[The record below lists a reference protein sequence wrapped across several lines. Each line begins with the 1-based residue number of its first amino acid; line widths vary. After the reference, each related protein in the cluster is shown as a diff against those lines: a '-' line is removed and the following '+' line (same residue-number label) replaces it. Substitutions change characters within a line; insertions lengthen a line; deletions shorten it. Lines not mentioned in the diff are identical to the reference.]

1 MAGGIAADLK
11 KPFAQQIAAFR
22 LRLENLVGTTAWD
35 DLSRAQHDRAFM
47 VAGAMKADLLADLAA
62 SVDRAVSEGGTLE
75 SFRKDFRGIVER
87 HGWHGWTGEES
98 ARGQAWRTRVIYKT
112 NMATS
117 YAAGRLAQLREG
129 KFAFWVYRHGGS
141 LEPRLDHLS
150 WNAVA
155 LEPDHP
161 FWATHYPP
169 NGWGCSCYVVGARTA
184 AGVRRL
190 GGNPDKALPEGWQ
203 AISPKTGAPVGID
216 KNWDYA
222 PGASVAEDITA
233 LAEKPVKWSYELG
246 KAFMDALPLAARDQF
261 ATAFR
266 SLPSLQRDLEQFAVK
281 SVEGLPTG
289 PAQIRSLGLLTGKD
303 VEKVKLLAN
312 IDAAGFDFAVD
323 ASAVRHV
330 IKRHGDA
337 RIEVTRGQMPV
348 VPEDFGLLSYVLN
361 APDEVSFDPPVS
373 GGGAIIRYSRSIGGV
388 RFVAL
393 MEVRTGRRRLALK
406 TLWKEVVNGPR
417 P

>member
-22 LRLENLVGTTAWD
+22 LRMENLVGTTAWD
-35 DLSRAQHDRAFM
+35 DLTRAQHDRAFM

-190 GGNPDKALPEGWQ
+190 GGNPDKVLPEGWQ

-233 LAEKPVKWSYELG
+233 LAAQKITRLPPELG
-246 KAFMDALPLAARDQF
+246 AAFG
-261 ATAFR
+261 R
-266 SLPSLQRDLEQFAVK
+266 SLKDPIEEAWAAWLGGLVK
-281 SVEGLPTG
+281 QENRRPGLAGVLDDKTIAALRARGSAPRSAEVMVDPGLIVGPKAKRHEMKGDAISPQDWARLPELLRNPTSAMIDTKSG
-289 PAQIRSLGLLTGKD
+289 GLL
-303 VEKVKLLAN
+303 LLL
-312 IDAAGFDFAVD
+312 GEGEVQLVVRLDFALKVQRVSKYSNLVV
-323 ASAVRHV
+323 SAYRP
-330 IKRHGDA
+330 KRVHLLE
-337 RIEVTRGQMPV
+337 RLSS
-348 VPEDFGLLSYVLN
+348 GLLELIW
-361 APDEVSFDPPVS
+361 
-373 GGGAIIRYSRSIGGV
+373 GAMG
-388 RFVAL
+388 
-393 MEVRTGRRRLALK
+393 
-406 TLWKEVVNGPR
+406 
-417 P
+417 